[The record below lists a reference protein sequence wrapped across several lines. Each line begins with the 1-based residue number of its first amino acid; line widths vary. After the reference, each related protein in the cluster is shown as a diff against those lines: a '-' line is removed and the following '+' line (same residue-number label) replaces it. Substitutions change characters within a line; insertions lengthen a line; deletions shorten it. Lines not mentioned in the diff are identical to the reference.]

1 MQERT
6 MIIYFVF
13 FGILICGIGLTT
25 LQIKQ
30 ENKKAVNELSHLFE
44 DAPET

>member
-1 MQERT
+1 
-6 MIIYFVF
+6 MIIYFIF

-30 ENKKAVNELSHLFE
+30 ENKKTTNELSQLFKDVTE
-44 DAPET
+44 V